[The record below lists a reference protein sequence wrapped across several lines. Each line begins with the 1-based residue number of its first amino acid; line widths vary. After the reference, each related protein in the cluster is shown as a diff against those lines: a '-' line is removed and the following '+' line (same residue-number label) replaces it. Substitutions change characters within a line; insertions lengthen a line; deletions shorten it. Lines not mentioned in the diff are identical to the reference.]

1 VIVTAEE
8 GRIVEIFLGRDLSLT
23 VARMFDIDC
32 KNLFEFMKAV
42 GGFSCLV
49 I

>member
-8 GRIVEIFLGRDLSLT
+8 GQNSADIPWKRPKIPT
-23 VARMFDIDC
+23 VARIFNIDC

-42 GGFSCLV
+42 GGF
-49 I
+49 